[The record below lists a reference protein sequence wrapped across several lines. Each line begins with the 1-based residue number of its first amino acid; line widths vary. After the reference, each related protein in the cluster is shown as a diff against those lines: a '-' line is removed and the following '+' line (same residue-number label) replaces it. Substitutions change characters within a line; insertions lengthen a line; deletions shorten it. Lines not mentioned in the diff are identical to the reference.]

1 MIMKTETVEF
11 NVDNLK
17 ELLNQFKNVKYEEIL
32 NEESDDSYI
41 RVSFS
46 TKTTEEY
53 GKVDIVLKAKDNR
66 LLLLVLDVKNISDV
80 ENKFELFEKILTFNS
95 REILYGSLGYEA
107 KIDNIT
113 YTNSISIDGR
123 QNLAKDELLDYL
135 AYTIFVVNKIRKN
148 ITTNQWS

>member
-1 MIMKTETVEF
+1 MKTETVEF

-46 TKTTEEY
+46 TKTTEKY

>member
-1 MIMKTETVEF
+1 MKTETVEF